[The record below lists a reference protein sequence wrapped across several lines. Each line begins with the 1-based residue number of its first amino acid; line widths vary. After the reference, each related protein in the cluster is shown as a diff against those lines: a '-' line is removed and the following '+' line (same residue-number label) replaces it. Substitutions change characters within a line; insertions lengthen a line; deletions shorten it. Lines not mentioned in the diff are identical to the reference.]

1 MRHEGILLSHLPLIS
16 NQSGDEAFTT
26 PPVGN
31 RMEVF
36 SARVTLDCPL
46 KPAALPPILLFHPID
61 GKDLIF

>member
-1 MRHEGILLSHLPLIS
+1 MRYEGFLLSHFPLIG
-16 NQSGDEAFTT
+16 NQSRDETLTT
-26 PPVGN
+26 PPIGN

-46 KPAALPPILLFHPID
+46 KPTALPPILLFHLID